1 MPGVTLSITESMV
14 LQALGDWLTAI
25 LPTGFIV
32 VQGQDNR
39 VAEPMTLNKPD
50 LTDFATMWPTYRSR
64 LETNTDSYS
73 DITLPGASIGG
84 ATMTV
89 PTVNV
94 AGDPVAGGALSPG
107 QSIFG
112 VGLTSG
118 TSIVAQLSG
127 TAGGPG
133 SYTVAP
139 SQTIGPLALAAGL
152 AEHMSPMMITIQ
164 VDVHGPN
171 STDNTQRIVT
181 LFRDGFTCEF
191 FTDGGYPVQP
201 LYIDDGDQIPFIN
214 GENLYE
220 DRWVLKARLQAN
232 PVVSTPQQFADTLTV
247 GIKEIDAYYPPGA

>member
-1 MPGVTLSITESMV
+1 MPGVTLSITESMI
-14 LQALGDWLTAI
+14 LQALGDFLTAI
-25 LPTGFIV
+25 LPAGFIV

-39 VAEPMTLNKPD
+39 VAEPVTKDSPE
-50 LTDFATMWPTYRSR
+50 LTDFAVMWPIYRSR

-73 DITLPGASIGG
+73 DITLPGASIL
-84 ATMTV
+84 ATVMTV
-89 PTVNV
+89 PTIDVDGV
-94 AGDPVAGGALSPG
+94 PVADGVLFAG
-107 QSIFG
+107 QSIYG

-118 TSIVAQLSG
+118 TSIVAQLTG
-127 TAGGPG
+127 AAGGPG
-133 SYTVAP
+133 TYTVAP
-139 SQTIGPLALAAGL
+139 SQTIGPLALACGL

-181 LFRDGFTCEF
+181 LFRDAFACDF

-201 LYIDDGDQIPFIN
+201 LYIDNGDQIPFVN
-214 GENLYE
+214 GENQYE
-220 DRWVLKARLQAN
+220 DRWVLQARLQAN